1 MSHRVISTG
10 DAPGAVGPYS
20 QGCIGGKLIF
30 ISGQLPIDPKTGRM
44 ETEDVREATRLCM
57 SNLIAVM
64 KAGHAEA
71 HLVKVSIFLQDMND
85 FPTMN
90 EVYASFFD
98 SEPPA
103 RACIEV
109 ARLPKD
115 AIIEIE
121 GVAII
126 PEP

>member
-20 QGCIGGKLIF
+20 QGCLAGRLIF

-44 ETEDVREATRLCM
+44 ETEDIREATRFCM
-57 SNLIAVM
+57 SNLIAVA

-71 HLVKVSIFLQDMND
+71 HLVKVTIFLKDMND
-85 FPTMN
+85 FPEVN

-98 SEPPA
+98 SDPPA
-103 RACIEV
+103 RACVEV
-109 ARLPKD
+109 ARLPKG

-121 GVAII
+121 GVAIT
-126 PEP
+126 PE

>member
-20 QGCIGGKLIF
+20 QGSIGGGLLF

-44 ETEDVREATRLCM
+44 ETEDIREAARLCM
-57 SNLIAVM
+57 NNLFAITR
-64 KAGHAEA
+64 AGHVDS
-71 HLVKVSIFLQDMND
+71 HLVKVSIFLKDMDD
-85 FPTMN
+85 FGAVN
-90 EVYASFFD
+90 EVYATYFD

-103 RACIEV
+103 RACVEV

-121 GVAII
+121 GIAIL
-126 PEP
+126 PE